1 MAEQQTVSLSKD
13 EIRTALIIVDQYKKA
28 QAKQEMA
35 AEQQEEFIEMLRKKY
50 QLDDSWAIT
59 DILDGF
65 VKQGGNDGN

>member
-1 MAEQQTVSLSKD
+1 MEKETVALSKE

-28 QAKQEMA
+28 QARQQMA
-35 AEQQEEFIEMLRKKY
+35 VEQQEEFVQQLRDKY
-50 QLDDSWAIT
+50 HLDADWVLT